1 VSDEVRPT
9 ERLFLALWPDAAVCG
24 ALDQVGRK
32 LRTVCGG
39 RQMRRNNIH
48 LTLVF
53 LGNVETVRMDALRA
67 VADGVAAA
75 PFVMTLN
82 QLGWWR
88 HSRVAWAAPDVTPEP
103 LLALVN
109 QLQDGLRAAG
119 FSFDERPSYAPHVTL
134 LRNAH
139 CEGVEWPV
147 LESLEWA
154 ANEFVLVRSV
164 TREEGA
170 TYEAIGRWSLL
181 SSLKTHLATEFT
193 ERNNGLS

>member
-1 VSDEVRPT
+1 MSEEKGRT
-9 ERLFLALWPDAAVCG
+9 ERLFFALWPDAEVCD
-24 ALDQVGRK
+24 ALDQAGGK
-32 LRTVCGG
+32 LRAVCGG

-53 LGNVETVRMDALRA
+53 LGNVEISRIDALRA
-67 VADGVAAA
+67 VGDGVVAL

-88 HSRVAWAAPDVTPEP
+88 HNRVAWAAPDAPPEQ

-119 FSFDERPSYAPHVTL
+119 FAFDDRPSYTPHVTL

-147 LESLEWA
+147 FESREWA

-170 TYEAIGRWSLL
+170 TYEAIGRWALHS
-181 SSLKTHLATEFT
+181 
-193 ERNNGLS
+193 

>member
-1 VSDEVRPT
+1 MGE
-9 ERLFLALWPDAAVCG
+9 EARLFFALWPDAAVCG

-32 LRTVCGG
+32 LRGACGG

-53 LGNVETVRMDALRA
+53 LGNVEMSRMDALR
-67 VADGVAAA
+67 VVGDGVAVP

-88 HSRVAWAAPDVTPEP
+88 HNRVAWAAPDTTPEQ

-109 QLQDGLRAAG
+109 QLQDGLRAA
-119 FSFDERPSYAPHVTL
+119 SFAFDDRPTYAPHVTL
-134 LRNAH
+134 LRNAR
-139 CEGVEWPV
+139 CEGVEWPAF
-147 LESLEWA
+147 EALEWA

-164 TREEGA
+164 TREGGA
-170 TYEAIGRWSLL
+170 TYEAIGRWSL
-181 SSLKTHLATEFT
+181 
-193 ERNNGLS
+193 R